1 METSKLEINNNINLE
16 KNNNIENATYE
27 KQKNFLDTNLGQA
40 INLGIDFGIKAVL
53 PNFLEDE
60 VIEIK
65 DSIITDGFKEGI
77 KTAIDNAVD
86 LGKSFLGIFTGK
98 FENISQIKEAIKF
111 YVSRLATLGLEM
123 LIMFIFVTALGLNT
137 RMWVIVWTIFAQV
150 VIVIGNYVLSKLI
163 VFRKK

>member
-1 METSKLEINNNINLE
+1 MEK
-16 KNNNIENATYE
+16 
-27 KQKNFLDTNLGQA
+27 
-40 INLGIDFGIKAVL
+40 IKEL
-53 PNFLEDE
+53 YTKYKE
-60 VIEIK
+60 VINYLIFGVLTTIVSLATKYLLLFTILDEENGIQLQIAVVV
-65 DSIITDGFKEGI
+65 SWIVACTFAYITNRIWVFESKSKE
-77 KTAIDNAVD
+77 V
-86 LGKSFLGIFTGK
+86 
-98 FENISQIKEAIKF
+98 IKEAIKF

>member
-1 METSKLEINNNINLE
+1 MEK
-16 KNNNIENATYE
+16 
-27 KQKNFLDTNLGQA
+27 
-40 INLGIDFGIKAVL
+40 IKEL
-53 PNFLEDE
+53 YTKYKE
-60 VIEIK
+60 VINYLIFGVLTTIVSLATKYLLLFTILDAENGIQLQIAVVV
-65 DSIITDGFKEGI
+65 SWIVACTFAYITNRIWVFESKSKE
-77 KTAIDNAVD
+77 V
-86 LGKSFLGIFTGK
+86 
-98 FENISQIKEAIKF
+98 IKEAIKF

>member
-1 METSKLEINNNINLE
+1 MLFTILDAENGIQLQIAVVVSWIVACTFAYITNRIWVFESKS
-16 KNNNIENATYE
+16 K
-27 KQKNFLDTNLGQA
+27 
-40 INLGIDFGIKAVL
+40 
-53 PNFLEDE
+53 E
-60 VIEIK
+60 V
-65 DSIITDGFKEGI
+65 
-77 KTAIDNAVD
+77 
-86 LGKSFLGIFTGK
+86 
-98 FENISQIKEAIKF
+98 IKEAIKF